1 MRYYGLVLLFF
12 LSSCNHYDDEEFMN
26 YIFLESGYCVKTK
39 EIYEEAKS
47 EDKLVLF
54 HFTGYGISNR
64 QMERVIF
71 SKRAVRQFILDN
83 FIVVNLAVDDKS
95 RLPENLIRKSKY
107 KNRKINR
114 VGEWNSEFQV
124 DLTNNNS
131 QPYFG
136 IVNGKG
142 ELIAGTGYTSNKG
155 EFVYFLK
162 SSIKEYNIQRNKN

>member
-1 MRYYGLVLLFF
+1 MT
-12 LSSCNHYDDEEFMN
+12 SCNHYDDGEFMN
-26 YIFLESGYCVKTK
+26 YISPKGGYFIECEKV
-39 EIYEEAKS
+39 YELAEAENKP
-47 EDKLVLF
+47 VLY
-54 HFTGYGISNR
+54 HFTGYGVVGDR
-64 QMERVIF
+64 HMERVIF
-71 SKRAVRQFILDN
+71 SKKAVRKFILDN

-107 KNRKINR
+107 KNREINR

-136 IVNGKG
+136 IVNDKG